1 MCVCVCVSSS
11 LSSLIFTCY
20 CNSPPLPLVS
30 PLPRQQISAKVQ
42 SPHAASRNLA
52 KLKAL
57 PPFILLFLCFL
68 ASPPPSPP
76 VLPWSSPGPH
86 PCAVHGECSNKNSS
100 EAQGV
105 LVIAPFV
112 KTPIKFCK
120 LKERAAAAV
129 RSFQGWKLMEEVYLE
144 MIPV

>member
-1 MCVCVCVSSS
+1 M
-11 LSSLIFTCY
+11 
-20 CNSPPLPLVS
+20 
-30 PLPRQQISAKVQ
+30 
-42 SPHAASRNLA
+42 
-52 KLKAL
+52 
-57 PPFILLFLCFL
+57 
-68 ASPPPSPP
+68 
-76 VLPWSSPGPH
+76 
-86 PCAVHGECSNKNSS
+86 
-100 EAQGV
+100 